1 MSLYTVTSNPA
12 FADVVN
18 AALKAETRVLVS
30 AGDAIAALIAGAKPK
45 ARFVIVDLETI
56 ADAGRLI
63 DFIKS
68 SPPVR
73 DTLIVAIGTERDFGR
88 LDQRTC
94 EALSGVLYSP
104 FTAAELALVITGLAV
119 DLDPDAPN
127 RPSS

>member
-12 FADVVN
+12 FVDVVN
-18 AALKAETRVLVS
+18 AALKTEARVLAS
-30 AGDAIAALIAGAKPK
+30 AGDAIAALLGAAKPK
-45 ARFVIVDLETI
+45 VRFVILDLETI
-56 ADAGRLI
+56 VDAGRLI

-73 DTLIVAIGTERDFGR
+73 DTLVVAIGTERDFSR

-104 FTAAELALVITGLAV
+104 FTAAELALVVTGLAV
-119 DLDPDAPN
+119 DLNPDG
-127 RPSS
+127 SE

>member
-18 AALKAETRVLVS
+18 AALKTETRVVVS
-30 AGDAIAALIAGAKPK
+30 ANDAIAALLGAAKPK
-45 ARFVIVDLETI
+45 VRFVILDLETI
-56 ADAGRLI
+56 VDAGRLI

-73 DTLIVAIGTERDFGR
+73 DTLVVAIGTERDFSG

-94 EALSGVLYSP
+94 EALSGVIYSP
-104 FTAAELALVITGLAV
+104 FTAAELALVVTGLAV
-119 DLDPDAPN
+119 DLNPDAPG
-127 RPSS
+127 

>member
-1 MSLYTVTSNPA
+1 MSLYAVTSNPA

-18 AALKAETRVLVS
+18 AALKTETRVLVS
-30 AGDAIAALIAGAKPK
+30 AGDAIAALLAAAKPK

-73 DTLIVAIGTERDFGR
+73 DTLIVAIGTERDFSG
-88 LDQRTC
+88 LDERTL

-104 FTAAELALVITGLAV
+104 FTAAELALVVTSLAV
-119 DLDPDAPN
+119 DLDPDAPE
-127 RPSS
+127 

>member
-12 FADVVN
+12 FADVIS
-18 AALKAETRVLVS
+18 AALKTETLVFVS
-30 AGDAIAALIAGAKPK
+30 ASDAIAALLAATKPK
-45 ARFVIVDLETI
+45 ARFVILDLETI

-73 DTLIVAIGTERDFGR
+73 DTLVVAIGTEGDFSR

-104 FTAAELALVITGLAV
+104 FTAAELALVVTGLAV
-119 DLDPDAPN
+119 DLDPDAPG
-127 RPSS
+127 